1 MNHYN
6 YYTKWQ
12 APLPPANFRSTRNEL
27 LCAFSESQAPLHL
40 QDQGSLFVLRT
51 SILYFIQ
58 KPTAALNCDRWSA
71 ATICKVL
78 CLKSSSHEQTEIG
91 KGKECAYGYYL
102 CYREQIC
109 LILHFFYLRFTTESN
124 SVHWRAFSES
134 PNKTANVEAAGTWK
148 RNLSVPGHC
157 TPVLPGHGCFGAVS
171 PGQGRGVLRN
181 H

>member
-27 LCAFSESQAPLHL
+27 LCVFSESQAPLYL

-58 KPTAALNCDRWSA
+58 KPTAALNCDRRSA

-109 LILHFFYLRFTTESN
+109 LILHFFILDLQLKVIQFIEE
-124 SVHWRAFSES
+124 HFQKAQIKQQMWRLQARERGILLCPAKLLKELLFFL
-134 PNKTANVEAAGTWK
+134 GTGEHFISW
-148 RNLSVPGHC
+148 
-157 TPVLPGHGCFGAVS
+157 
-171 PGQGRGVLRN
+171 
-181 H
+181 